1 MLIQLS
7 TLEIQHVENGE
18 QLKNKYK
25 PCSLS
30 KAVAGKCPAHLEH
43 IKELTEYAEYVL
55 ANDPIAGE
63 NKYIILFLIV
73 GLVVARAF
81 TVHWACLH
89 QFWCQNGD

>member
-1 MLIQLS
+1 M
-7 TLEIQHVENGE
+7 ENGE

-55 ANDPIAGE
+55 VNDHIAGE
-63 NKYIILFLIV
+63 KTSILYYF
-73 GLVVARAF
+73 
-81 TVHWACLH
+81 
-89 QFWCQNGD
+89 

>member
-1 MLIQLS
+1 M
-7 TLEIQHVENGE
+7 ENGE

-63 NKYIILFLIV
+63 NKYIILFFDSWSRGCARFHSSLGMFAPI
-73 GLVVARAF
+73 LVSER
-81 TVHWACLH
+81 
-89 QFWCQNGD
+89 